1 MTSKTNNI
9 NKELTVKST
18 TNNLA
23 IIREFVENIAR
34 ESGFSQE
41 IVSKISLAVD
51 EACTNVIKHAYKFS
65 PDREIKILTQFNDSK
80 LTIRITDSGD
90 KFDPNLIPEPNLKE
104 YHKQK
109 KVGGL
114 GMFLMKKLMDEVQ
127 YHTLSGNQNQ
137 VVLVKYLA

>member
-1 MTSKTNNI
+1 VTSKTNNI

-34 ESGFSQE
+34 ESGFSNE

>member
-1 MTSKTNNI
+1 VTSKTNNI

-34 ESGFSQE
+34 ESGFSKE

>member
-1 MTSKTNNI
+1 VTSKTNNI

-23 IIREFVENIAR
+23 IIREFVENVAR
-34 ESGFSQE
+34 ESGFSKE

>member
-1 MTSKTNNI
+1 VTAKTNNI
-9 NKELTVKST
+9 TREITVKSST
-18 TNNLA
+18 DNLA
-23 IIREFVENIAR
+23 AIREFIQNSAL

-65 PDREIKILTQFNDSK
+65 PDREITVHTKLEKSKFTIL
-80 LTIRITDSGD
+80 ITDTGD

-104 YHKQK
+104 YHKQR

-114 GMFLMKKLMDEVQ
+114 GMYLMKKLMDEVQ
-127 YHTLSGNQNQ
+127 YNTLSGNQNQ
-137 VVLVKYLA
+137 VVLVKYLV